1 MNLHVDEDGGGHQQL
16 KAGIAS
22 FMFENKAKKTKIRPK
37 NLKVDFSSEAKIS
50 NVRGFLELIGTLP
63 TYSYMEPP

>member
-1 MNLHVDEDGGGHQQL
+1 M

-37 NLKVDFSSEAKIS
+37 KLKVDFSSEAKIS